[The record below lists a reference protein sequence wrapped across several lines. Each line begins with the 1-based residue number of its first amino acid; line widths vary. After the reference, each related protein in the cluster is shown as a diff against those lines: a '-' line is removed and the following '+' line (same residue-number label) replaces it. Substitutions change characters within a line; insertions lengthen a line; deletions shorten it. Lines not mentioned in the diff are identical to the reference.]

1 MRFAPNAASD
11 RSGVTGAVDPKR
23 WRAAAWRSRTF
34 IATKA
39 VGSILNRE
47 GGEPPQPDDENRRLY
62 WGKIG
67 GEIGGRS
74 GRSGR
79 SGTAPEPR
87 GADGSDGGSDG
98 DSHRVLLSTFAES
111 PAAAASREL
120 PTQRPNRLP
129 TRHFGPKTPPPPEPQ
144 IIPTQSRINC
154 KYSPFVLNRL
164 AHRPP
169 RNPKIDLL
177 S

>member
-67 GEIGGRS
+67 GGDRGEIGEIG
-74 GRSGR
+74 
-79 SGTAPEPR
+79 EI
-87 GADGSDGGSDG
+87 G
-98 DSHRVLLSTFAES
+98 DS
-111 PAAAASREL
+111 SR
-120 PTQRPNRLP
+120 TSW
-129 TRHFGPKTPPPPEPQ
+129 G
-144 IIPTQSRINC
+144 
-154 KYSPFVLNRL
+154 
-164 AHRPP
+164 
-169 RNPKIDLL
+169 
-177 S
+177 